1 MLSGF
6 ANRCQDEEETQDPL
20 LGSVNA
26 AARDVWE
33 DEDEK
38 IKTPITESPTLS
50 SEEERKIN

>member
-6 ANRCQDEEETQDPL
+6 ANRCQEEEETQDPL

-26 AARDVWE
+26 ATRDVWE

-38 IKTPITESPTLS
+38 KTPITDSPTLS

>member
-1 MLSGF
+1 MLSEF
-6 ANRCQDEEETQDPL
+6 ANRCQEEEESQDPL

-26 AARDVWE
+26 ATRDVWE

-38 IKTPITESPTLS
+38 IKTPINDSPTLS

>member
-38 IKTPITESPTLS
+38 IKTPITDSPTLS